1 MASDEHRFAGSVGAT
16 GLGAQG
22 RGVWPQGRVKN
33 PFRGIV
39 RDRVSDLQKLLVDSE
54 ALR

>member
-1 MASDEHRFAGSVGAT
+1 MANDEHRFAGSVGAT
-16 GLGAQG
+16 VPGAQG

-33 PFRGIV
+33 PVRGIV
-39 RDRVSDLQKLLVDSE
+39 RDRVSDLREWLVDSE

>member
-1 MASDEHRFAGSVGAT
+1 MANDEHDYAGSVGANR
-16 GLGAQG
+16 LGAQG
-22 RGVWPQGRVKN
+22 RGVWPQERVKN

-39 RDRVSDLQKLLVDSE
+39 RDRVSDLQKWLVDSE